1 MTNLNA
7 NGAQSEMKS
16 RNSTAQNEVFDSEQ
30 IHSEQL
36 ELPDGSEYLDE
47 SKSKIKTDLLTN
59 RDQLHA
65 ATCVVPLFLCAIFT
79 GINDRMGLSEM
90 GIRPLHYLM
99 FFGLISFYYFVK
111 AIMGRIP
118 NEYFVLDKVDKSI
131 DLYEKVDEKTDKFK
145 SVHLSFEDMRFI
157 AIDEGR
163 TNPKPEHEWDYVPK
177 DVRMPCYRVSAI
189 SNDSRLFHLT
199 HWDRDFQ
206 RIDRYANYLADLTN
220 SELLEFP
227 GDGTQLYMIG
237 NQIVRMKP
245 ITFSAI
251 TMGLIVV
258 FFVCFYSLAINF
270 DRIF

>member
-1 MTNLNA
+1 M
-7 NGAQSEMKS
+7 
-16 RNSTAQNEVFDSEQ
+16 
-30 IHSEQL
+30 
-36 ELPDGSEYLDE
+36 
-47 SKSKIKTDLLTN
+47 TN

-65 ATCVVPLFLCAIFT
+65 ATYIVPLFLAAIFT

-90 GIRPLHYLM
+90 GIRPSHYLM

-131 DLYEKVDEKTDKFK
+131 DLYEKTDEETDKFK

-163 TNPKPEHEWDYVPK
+163 TNPKPEHEWDYGSKAIIPA
-177 DVRMPCYRVSAI
+177 YRVSAI
-189 SNDSRLFHLT
+189 SNDRRLFHLT

-206 RIDRYANYLADLTN
+206 RIDRYATYLADLTN

-237 NQIVRMKP
+237 NQLVRMKGR
-245 ITFSAI
+245 TFGAI
-251 TMGLIVV
+251 CIGMIAV